1 MSSPP
6 PLPSPLKNWKA
17 YNCNL
22 TGNRWRTLERLV
34 PQRGNT
40 LSTVVNRFTFRFF
53 HRCSNISSA
62 KIPPSE
68 STHYAKRWFFS
79 LPSPPS
85 SWPLTFLNSAL
96 SIARISYYLSK
107 EIQFEILG
115 KRGKNISRWMEN
127 NLGELVFIRGIRNE
141 NFERRNFFS
150 LFLHFVSD
158 PCIIYCV
165 GENKWKDCAW
175 KKNIGYLFTKQ
186 FKFR

>member
-1 MSSPP
+1 MANARTSRSATRKYSFDRCKPVYIPFFPSLLEHFIGKNPSLRERALRETMIFFSPLF
-6 PLPSPLKNWKA
+6 PLPP
-17 YNCNL
+17 
-22 TGNRWRTLERLV
+22 
-34 PQRGNT
+34 
-40 LSTVVNRFTFRFF
+40 
-53 HRCSNISSA
+53 
-62 KIPPSE
+62 
-68 STHYAKRWFFS
+68 
-79 LPSPPS
+79 

-141 NFERRNFFS
+141 ISSDEIFFLS
-150 LFLHFVSD
+150 FSTSD

>member
-6 PLPSPLKNWKA
+6 PPPSPLKNWKA

-79 LPSPPS
+79 LPSPPP

-150 LFLHFVSD
+150 LFLHFGSMHHLLRWR
-158 PCIIYCV
+158 
-165 GENKWKDCAW
+165 K
-175 KKNIGYLFTKQ
+175 
-186 FKFR
+186 

>member
-1 MSSPP
+1 MANARTSRSATRKYSFDRCKPVYIPFFPSLLEHFIGKNPSLREHALRETMIFFSPLF
-6 PLPSPLKNWKA
+6 PLPP
-17 YNCNL
+17 
-22 TGNRWRTLERLV
+22 
-34 PQRGNT
+34 
-40 LSTVVNRFTFRFF
+40 
-53 HRCSNISSA
+53 
-62 KIPPSE
+62 
-68 STHYAKRWFFS
+68 
-79 LPSPPS
+79 

-96 SIARISYYLSK
+96 SIARISYYLCK